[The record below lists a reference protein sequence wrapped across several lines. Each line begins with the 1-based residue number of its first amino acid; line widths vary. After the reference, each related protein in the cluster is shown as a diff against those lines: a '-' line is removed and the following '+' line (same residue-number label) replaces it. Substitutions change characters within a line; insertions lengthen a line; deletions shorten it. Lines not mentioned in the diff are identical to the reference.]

1 MKYIRKFE
9 SFHETGVD
17 DGVGEVIPEHN
28 PVTDLKI
35 QDFVE
40 ETLSRG
46 GYVELAKM
54 IGDKVPNDLSSDQM
68 QGFEDDLKKN
78 AMQFFKDNPEALPAE
93 IGVNTYKV
101 PGGDGITRTNKVGGT
116 SHTNSFRI
124 GQ

>member
-1 MKYIRKFE
+1 MKHIKKFE
-9 SFHETGVD
+9 SFHDTGVD
-17 DGVGEVIPEHN
+17 DGGGEVIPEHN

-35 QDFVE
+35 KEFVE
-40 ETLSRG
+40 DTLNKG
-46 GYVELAKM
+46 GYVDLAKM
-54 IGDKVPNDLSSDQM
+54 IGDKVPNDLTSDQM
-68 QGFEDDLKKN
+68 GEFEDQLKEK
-78 AMQFFKDNPEALPAE
+78 AIKFFTDNPEALPNE